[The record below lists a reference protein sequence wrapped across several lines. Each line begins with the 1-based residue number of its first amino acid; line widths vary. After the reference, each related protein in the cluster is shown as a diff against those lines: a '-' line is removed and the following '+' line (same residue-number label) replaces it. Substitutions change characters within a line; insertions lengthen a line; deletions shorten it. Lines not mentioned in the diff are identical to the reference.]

1 MTLMTFDDL
10 DEHKS
15 NPASKKQK
23 EKEKRQKAK
32 KV

>member
-10 DEHKS
+10 DEYKS
-15 NPASKKQK
+15 NPASKK
-23 EKEKRQKAK
+23 EKESKSQERSK

>member
-10 DEHKS
+10 DEYKS
-15 NPASKKQK
+15 NPASKKEK
-23 EKEKRQKAK
+23 EKEKRKKAK